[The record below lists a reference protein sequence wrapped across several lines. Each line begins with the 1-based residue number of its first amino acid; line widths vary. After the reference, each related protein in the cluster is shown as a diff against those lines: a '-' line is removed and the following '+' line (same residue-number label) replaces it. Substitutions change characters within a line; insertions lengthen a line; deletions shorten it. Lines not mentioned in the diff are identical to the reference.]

1 LRMYSSAFRSVM
13 VAQVAPGQFL
23 LTGVDA
29 SVRFRRPGYLPGI
42 RVQILKAE
50 EGYYSPGEAP
60 GAPEVWHTLRWLN
73 GDQTDRG
80 IQFHTPVEDS
90 PSGSVPKAM
99 AVKITVGRF

>member
-1 LRMYSSAFRSVM
+1 
-13 VAQVAPGQFL
+13 L

-50 EGYYSPGEAP
+50 EGYYTP
-60 GAPEVWHTLRWLN
+60 GAAAGATEVWHTLRWLN

-80 IQFHTPVEDS
+80 IQFHAPVADS
-90 PSGSVPKAM
+90 ASGSVPKAM